1 LSIAI
6 IMMKYLAW
14 QAAVQLVNTLLQ
26 SNPFAAKLQTEE
38 LEQKLAEEREK
49 LKAMDPPELE
59 EPLTLWTNIQPKV
72 TVNLI
77 ENIKKDSG

>member
-1 LSIAI
+1 ML
-6 IMMKYLAW
+6 W

-38 LEQKLAEEREK
+38 LEQKLAEERER

-59 EPLTLWTNIQPKV
+59 EPLTLWTNIQQKV
-72 TVNLI
+72 TVNSI
-77 ENIKKDSG
+77 ENL

>member
-1 LSIAI
+1 ML
-6 IMMKYLAW
+6 W

-38 LEQKLAEEREK
+38 LEQKLAEERER
-49 LKAMDPPELE
+49 LKAMDPPEQE
-59 EPLTLWTNIQPKV
+59 EPLTLWTNIQQKV

-77 ENIKKDSG
+77 ENNKKDSG

>member
-1 LSIAI
+1 ML
-6 IMMKYLAW
+6 W

-38 LEQKLAEEREK
+38 LEQKLAEERER

-59 EPLTLWTNIQPKV
+59 EPLTLWTNIQQKV
-72 TVNLI
+72 SVNSI
-77 ENIKKDSG
+77 ENL